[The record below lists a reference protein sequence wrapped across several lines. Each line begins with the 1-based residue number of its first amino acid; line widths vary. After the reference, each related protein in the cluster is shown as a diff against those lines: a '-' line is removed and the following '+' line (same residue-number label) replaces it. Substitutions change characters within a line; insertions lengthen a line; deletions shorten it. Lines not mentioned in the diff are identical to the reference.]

1 MWLVEGHLA
10 EGCVPLDL
18 GQTLSGVRFVHAGS
32 VLSKCSKTEE
42 RDLLSDEIE
51 KYILLPVPVLRYL
64 EKCWLPG
71 VSEAHP
77 APSLAQR
84 GANTR
89 GS

>member
-1 MWLVEGHLA
+1 MG
-10 EGCVPLDL
+10 
-18 GQTLSGVRFVHAGS
+18 
-32 VLSKCSKTEE
+32 

-64 EKCWLPG
+64 EKCMLPG

-84 GANTR
+84 KADT
-89 GS
+89 